1 MLDEFQ
7 EILLRHQLKRTS
19 GEHSSMLK
27 TRTVEINWVK
37 IIEKNMKIP
46 NNFLEFLSNFEKM
59 FKSDKLLRGQ
69 ELNELNEV
77 NSKEDGIGSG
87 KNSAPNGGKHCNPQ
101 LGNLQ

>member
-1 MLDEFQ
+1 M
-7 EILLRHQLKRTS
+7 
-19 GEHSSMLK
+19 
-27 TRTVEINWVK
+27 
-37 IIEKNMKIP
+37 IEKNMKIP

-69 ELNELNEV
+69 ELNEV
-77 NSKEDGIGSG
+77 ISKEDGIGSG